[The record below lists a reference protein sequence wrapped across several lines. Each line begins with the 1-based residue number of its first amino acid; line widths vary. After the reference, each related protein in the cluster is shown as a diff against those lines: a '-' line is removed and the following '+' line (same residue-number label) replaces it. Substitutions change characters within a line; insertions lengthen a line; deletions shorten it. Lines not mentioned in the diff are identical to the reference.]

1 MTTGAV
7 QTIWAELLVGT
18 LADAGVTTC
27 VVSPGSRSTPLVA
40 ALAADDRFELPTI
53 IDERAAAF
61 YALGVARATGAAVAL
76 VCTSGSA
83 AAHYYPA
90 IVEASLANVPLVAI
104 TSDRPPEL
112 QHCGASQ
119 TIDQV
124 GMYGRFVRAAFDV
137 GAPVATEH
145 ALRALRRTVVQA
157 IAAARGPRPGP
168 VQLEVPLRKP
178 LEAAAPSTD
187 SERALAAFAS
197 SLRGAI
203 RIGAPKLVADSG
215 ALAALAARIAAEPR
229 GAIVAGALPIDVA
242 RSGARDHALELAR
255 RTGYPVLAE
264 ASSQL
269 RFARRDGVAAIDRFD
284 LVLAARLAPE
294 PALVI
299 QLGAE
304 PVAAAW
310 QGAFPSAERWILAD
324 SEWLD
329 PDSRA
334 AHVIV
339 GDLALSLESLARCEP
354 RADRSFSQA
363 WLAAEQRAAGAVE
376 AATARH
382 PRNEADALRAA
393 LGAAAAVPGALVQLG
408 NSLPIR
414 VVDLACAGGENAGA
428 GGHNAGGHNAVS
440 GAGERFVISQRG
452 AAGIDGHIASATGAT
467 CAGPVVL
474 VIGDVAFAHD
484 LGALIVA
491 KAARAPLAIVVIDN
505 AGGRIFEALPVAKHA
520 ASELFERHWLAAPGV
535 DPVAVAAALGVR
547 ACRAETPSAIAAAVA
562 AALAA
567 PGPTVVHAPV
577 SPTGARDVR
586 TTAIELA
593 IELARSSKPRS
604 AE

>member
-1 MTTGAV
+1 VTTPAV
-7 QTIWAELLVGT
+7 QTCWAELLVGT

-40 ALAADDRFELPTI
+40 ALAADGRFELPTI

-61 YALGVARATGAAVAL
+61 YALGVARATGATVAM

-90 IVEASLANVPLVAI
+90 IVEASLAHVPLVAI

-124 GMYGRFVRAAFDV
+124 GMYGGFVRAAFDV

-203 RIGAPKLVADSG
+203 VVGAPRLVADSRE
-215 ALAALAARIAAEPR
+215 LAALAARIAAEPR
-229 GAIVAGALPIDVA
+229 GALVAGALPIDVA
-242 RSGARDHALELAR
+242 RSGARDLVLELAR
-255 RTGYPVLAE
+255 RTGYPLLAE

-284 LVLAARLAPE
+284 LVLAAKLAPE
-294 PALVI
+294 PAVVI

-339 GDLALSLESLARCEP
+339 GDLARSLESLARCEP
-354 RADRSFSQA
+354 HADRSFSHA
-363 WLAAEQRAAGAVE
+363 WLAAEQRATAAVE
-376 AATARH
+376 AASARH

-393 LGAAAAVPGALVQLG
+393 LGAAAAVPGTLVQLG

-414 VVDLACAGGENAGA
+414 VVDLACAGG
-428 GGHNAGGHNAVS
+428 HS
-440 GAGERFVISQRG
+440 GDGEHFVISQRG

-467 CAGPVVL
+467 CAGPVVV

-484 LGALIVA
+484 LGALTVA
-491 KAARAPLAIVVIDN
+491 KAAARAPLAIVVIDN
-505 AGGRIFEALPVAKHA
+505 AGGRIFDALPVAKHA
-520 ASELFERHWLAAPGV
+520 PSELFERHWLAAPGI
-535 DPVAVAAALGVR
+535 DPVAIAAALGVR
-547 ACRAETPSAIAAAVA
+547 ATRAETPSSIAAAVA
-562 AALAA
+562 AALTT

-593 IELARSSKPRS
+593 ERGMNVHS
-604 AE
+604 ATTVSNYIG

>member
-27 VVSPGSRSTPLVA
+27 VISPGSRSTPLVS
-40 ALAADDRFELPTI
+40 ALAADGRFALPTI
-53 IDERAAAF
+53 VDERAAAF
-61 YALGVARATGAAVAL
+61 YALGVARATGATVAL

-90 IVEASLANVPLVAI
+90 LVEASQADVPLVAI

-124 GMYGRFVRAAFDV
+124 GMYGSFVRAAFDV
-137 GAPVATEH
+137 GAPVGGEH

-178 LEAAAPSTD
+178 LEPAVPSTD
-187 SERALAAFAS
+187 DERALAAFARE
-197 SLRGAI
+197 LRGAI
-203 RIGAPKLVADSG
+203 RIPSPKLVADPE
-215 ALAALAARIAAEPR
+215 AVAALAARIADEPR
-229 GAIVAGALPIDVA
+229 GVIVAGAMPVGFSHA
-242 RSGARDHALELAR
+242 TALELAR
-255 RTGYPVLAE
+255 RTGYPLLAE

-269 RFARRDGVAAIDRFD
+269 RFAPRDGVAAIDRFD
-284 LVLAARLAPE
+284 LVLAAKLAPE

-299 QLGAE
+299 RLGAE

-310 QGAFPSAERWILAD
+310 PGAFPAAERWILAEA
-324 SEWLD
+324 EWLD

-334 AHVIV
+334 ANVIV
-339 GDLALSLESLARCEP
+339 GDVAATLQALHGEP
-354 RADRSFSQA
+354 RADRAFARA
-363 WLAAEQRAAGAVE
+363 WLDAEHRAA
-376 AATARH
+376 AAIEHASALH
-382 PRNEADALRAA
+382 PKNEVDALRAA
-393 LGAAAAVPGALVQLG
+393 LGATPPGTLVQLG

-414 VVDLACAGGENAGA
+414 VVDHACTGGD
-428 GGHNAGGHNAVS
+428 
-440 GAGERFVISQRG
+440 RRVISQRG
-452 AAGIDGHIASATGAT
+452 AAGIDGHVASATGAT
-467 CAGPVVL
+467 SAGPVLL

-484 LGALIVA
+484 LGALLVA
-491 KAARAPLAIVVIDN
+491 RQAHAPLAIVVIDN
-505 AGGRIFEALPVAKHA
+505 AGGRIFGGLPVAAHA
-520 ASELFERHWLAAPGV
+520 PADSFERHWLAAPGV

-547 ACRAETPSAIAAAVA
+547 ATRAEAPSAIASAVA
-562 AALAA
+562 AALAT
-567 PGPTVVHAPV
+567 PGPTIIHAPV

-586 TTAIELA
+586 ASALHA
-593 IELARSSKPRS
+593 LRSS
-604 AE
+604 